1 MAETIHLEPAEYWK
15 LLKLE
20 SDLRYAQE
28 KAAQI
33 LAPVQQARAAHL
45 KALAAKYPAM
55 TPDGSYRA
63 EDATC
68 TLTTQTE

>member
-1 MAETIHLEPAEYWK
+1 MATIQLEEAEYWK

-45 KALAAKYPAM
+45 KMLTAKYPEM

-63 EDATC
+63 DDATW
-68 TLTTQTE
+68 TLTVT